1 MRQVQGRL
9 EGQPVKEIHPSR
21 SAVIRF
27 PKISRIFY
35 VTTVESLPCVLCVLC
50 VCIVVSPHTDILL
63 SAIHN
68 PRPHTPPSC
77 VDASRRGPSSDVSPV
92 TAASARGGRRGARAR
107 AVKEKEQGRDGDGR
121 ANAIF
126 FRVVFERQ
134 SKTEN
139 STNQHQS
146 PNPPLTKHLS
156 GAPRPCIPWLA
167 RSASC
172 FGSRL
177 NHGYKRRARTYDA
190 SAAWAF
196 APPMPR
202 DEMSQ
207 LANSVSSS
215 GHVPIQSQTQ
225 LSCGQFCIAQFC
237 THHASE

>member
-1 MRQVQGRL
+1 MYCVCSVCVLWSLRTQIFCFLRSTTRDLTHPRRASTRRAEDRRL
-9 EGQPVKEIHPSR
+9 TSHPS
-21 SAVIRF
+21 
-27 PKISRIFY
+27 
-35 VTTVESLPCVLCVLC
+35 
-50 VCIVVSPHTDILL
+50 
-63 SAIHN
+63 
-68 PRPHTPPSC
+68 PRHP
-77 VDASRRGPSSDVSPV
+77 R
-92 TAASARGGRRGARAR
+92 AAAGAARAR
-107 AVKEKEQGRDGDGR
+107 GREKKRKEKEQGRDGDGR

>member
-1 MRQVQGRL
+1 MDVCSHTTHTQLSRVAARARRRRPRYAVERQR
-9 EGQPVKEIHPSR
+9 
-21 SAVIRF
+21 
-27 PKISRIFY
+27 
-35 VTTVESLPCVLCVLC
+35 
-50 VCIVVSPHTDILL
+50 
-63 SAIHN
+63 
-68 PRPHTPPSC
+68 
-77 VDASRRGPSSDVSPV
+77 ASRRD
-92 TAASARGGRRGARAR
+92 ARAS
-107 AVKEKEQGRDGDGR
+107 EGETHTD
-121 ANAIF
+121 F
-126 FRVVFERQ
+126 FRVVFQKAKQNREQ
-134 SKTEN
+134 YQPTPITEP
-139 STNQHQS
+139 SPHQT
-146 PNPPLTKHLS
+146 PVLS

>member
-1 MRQVQGRL
+1 ML
-9 EGQPVKEIHPSR
+9 
-21 SAVIRF
+21 
-27 PKISRIFY
+27 
-35 VTTVESLPCVLCVLC
+35 TVSKG
-50 VCIVVSPHTDILL
+50 
-63 SAIHN
+63 
-68 PRPHTPPSC
+68 
-77 VDASRRGPSSDVSPV
+77 ASRETLRVSSQRDREHSS
-92 TAASARGGRRGARAR
+92 ASGMNPEITHTR
-107 AVKEKEQGRDGDGR
+107 
-121 ANAIF
+121 IF
-126 FRVVFERQ
+126 FRVVPLFRKAKQ
-134 SKTEN
+134 TEN